1 MWRAVFDGDADKRC
15 SSDLKAAG
23 RELVGT
29 RVGRRGKERRRRR
42 EKRKRTGLCNSL
54 FVPVAS
60 LVRIGG
66 VRPTCQGANQMEMPG
81 GTELIIGLFG
91 PSSSFEKAAYYCR

>member
-42 EKRKRTGLCNSL
+42 EKRKRTGLCNSFPSRRL
-54 FVPVAS
+54 CESEVLDPH
-60 LVRIGG
+60 VRVQI
-66 VRPTCQGANQMEMPG
+66 RWRCQVGQ
-81 GTELIIGLFG
+81 
-91 PSSSFEKAAYYCR
+91 S

>member
-29 RVGRRGKERRRRR
+29 RVGRGKERRRATTRGG
-42 EKRKRTGLCNSL
+42 EEEDWTLQ
-54 FVPVAS
+54 FVRVAS

-66 VRPTCQGANQMEMPG
+66 VRPTCQGANRMRCHVGQ
-81 GTELIIGLFG
+81 
-91 PSSSFEKAAYYCR
+91 S

>member
-1 MWRAVFDGDADKRC
+1 
-15 SSDLKAAG
+15 
-23 RELVGT
+23 
-29 RVGRRGKERRRRR
+29 
-42 EKRKRTGLCNSL
+42 
-54 FVPVAS
+54 
-60 LVRIGG
+60 VRIGG